1 MGPFSLTLFGRG
13 RAQLG
18 RFADADLTEGR
29 SIVSTIIEYGLKVAR
44 TFDATDFC
52 SMQIMTETSVLR

>member
-13 RAQLG
+13 MAQLG

-29 SIVSTIIEYGLKVAR
+29 IDRVYDYRVRAQSSTY
-44 TFDATDFC
+44 F
-52 SMQIMTETSVLR
+52 

>member
-1 MGPFSLTLFGRG
+1 MGPFPLTLFGWG
-13 RAQLG
+13 MAQLG

-29 SIVSTIIEYGLKVAR
+29 SIVSTIIEYGLKIAR

-52 SMQIMTETSVLR
+52 SMQIMTETCVLR